1 MNIMYRPLSAA
12 FTNIRWS
19 STLSHLP
26 QSTSS
31 RITAGTEVK
40 EVISEAHASVGRNCL
55 NGSAPSNIPTMKYS
69 PTELV
74 NTCTKELGV
83 ICTCAREP
91 NSNY

>member
-1 MNIMYRPLSAA
+1 MQIHSYE
-12 FTNIRWS
+12 TDIRWS

-55 NGSAPSNIPTMKYS
+55 Q
-69 PTELV
+69 V
-74 NTCTKELGV
+74 
-83 ICTCAREP
+83 R
-91 NSNY
+91 